1 MCNYATKSDLKN
13 AVSVDTSD
21 FAKKT
26 DLAGLKSDIDK
37 LDIDILQKVP
47 SSLNSL
53 KSKADKLD
61 ADNLVPVPADL
72 SKLSG
77 VVKNYVVK
85 KTVYD
90 ELVKKVYAIQTTDAS
105 DFV

>member
-13 AVSVDTSD
+13 AVSVDTPD

-61 ADNLVPVPADL
+61 VDNLVPVPADL

-77 VVKNYVVK
+77 VVKIMLLK
-85 KTVYD
+85 KLYMMN
-90 ELVKKVYAIQTTDAS
+90 
-105 DFV
+105 